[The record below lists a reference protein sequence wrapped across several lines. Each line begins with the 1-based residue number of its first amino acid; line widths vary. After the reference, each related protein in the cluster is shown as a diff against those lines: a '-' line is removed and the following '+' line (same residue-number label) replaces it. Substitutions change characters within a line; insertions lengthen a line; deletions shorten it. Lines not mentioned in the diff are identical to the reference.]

1 MKNVKKVLALCLVAV
16 FAIGM
21 LAACGGGGTQ
31 QGGGETPQ
39 GSGSVAPAGS
49 GSSSA
54 APSAAGKKF
63 VIATDMGF
71 YPFEFE
77 EADGTISGIDMD
89 LIRAIAEDQGFEI
102 DLHYVGWD
110 AAIAECQ
117 AGQADGMIA
126 GASITEDRK
135 NQGWIF
141 SDGYYVATQIMAVKA
156 DSDIQGFED
165 LKGKKVAVKNGT
177 MSDQYAT
184 SIAEE
189 YGFEVVRLK
198 TSPDLYQQVDGGQAD
213 ACMDDTPVVQYYIN
227 DGKFNGKTVA
237 STENNPADYGLA
249 IFNADNQELV
259 DLFNAGLANLK
270 KNGKYDEILEKYL
283 GKQ

>member
-1 MKNVKKVLALCLVAV
+1 MKNVKKILAIGLVAV
-16 FAIGM
+16 FALGM
-21 LAACGGGGTQ
+21 LAACGNKDNGGSAPT
-31 QGGGETPQ
+31 
-39 GSGSVAPAGS
+39 GSANAPAPS
-49 GSSSA
+49 GQ
-54 APSAAGKKF
+54 KF

-77 EADGTISGIDMD
+77 DADGNLVGIDMD
-89 LIRAIAEDQGFEI
+89 LIRAVAEDQGFEI

-126 GASITEDRK
+126 GASITEKRK
-135 NQGWIF
+135 SEGWIF
-141 SDGYYVATQIMAVKA
+141 SDGYYVATQIMAVNA
-156 DSDIQGFED
+156 DSDIQSLDD

-177 MSDQYAT
+177 MSDNYAT
-184 SIAEE
+184 EIAEQ

-198 TSPDLYQQVDGGQAD
+198 TSPDLYQQVDGGQAA
-213 ACMDDTPVVQYYIN
+213 ACFDDKPVVQYYIN
-227 DGKFNGKTVA
+227 DGKFNGRLIE
-237 STENNPADYGLA
+237 STENSPADYGLA
-249 IFNADNQELV
+249 IFNPEKQKLV

-270 KNGKYDEILEKYL
+270 ANGKYDEILEKYL

>member
-1 MKNVKKVLALCLVAV
+1 MKNVKKLLAFGLIAV
-16 FAIGM
+16 FAVGM
-21 LAACGGGGTQ
+21 LAACGGNSQ

-49 GSSSA
+49 GSSAA

-89 LIRAIAEDQGFEI
+89 LIRAVAEDQGFEI
-102 DLHYVGWD
+102 DIHYVGWD

-126 GASITEDRK
+126 GASITDKRK
-135 NQGWIF
+135 EEGWIF

-156 DSDIQGFED
+156 DSDIQGLED
-165 LKGKKVAVKNGT
+165 LKGKSVAVKNGT
-177 MSDQYAT
+177 MSDTYAT
-184 SIAEE
+184 EIADK
-189 YGFEVVRLK
+189 YGFEVVRLE
-198 TSPDLYQQVDGGQAD
+198 TSPDLYQQVEGGQVAG
-213 ACMDDTPVVQYYIN
+213 CFDDTPVMQYNIN
-227 DGKFNGKTVA
+227 NGKFNGKTVA
-237 STENNPADYGLA
+237 STENNPADYGFV
-249 IFNADNQELV
+249 IFNSDKQELI

>member
-1 MKNVKKVLALCLVAV
+1 MKNVKKLLALVLVGV
-16 FAIGM
+16 FAVGM
-21 LAACGGGGTQ
+21 LAACGGNTQ
-31 QGGGETPQ
+31 QGGGNEG

-49 GSSSA
+49 GSSAAAPA
-54 APSAAGKKF
+54 APSGKKF

-102 DLHYVGWD
+102 DIHYVGWD

-126 GASITEDRK
+126 GASITDERK
-135 NQGWIF
+135 NSGWIF

-156 DSDIQGFED
+156 DSDIQSLDD
-165 LKGKKVAVKNGT
+165 LKGKSVAVKNTT
-177 MSDQYAT
+177 MSDKYAT
-184 SIAEE
+184 GIADK
-189 YGFEVVRLK
+189 YGFEVVRLE
-198 TSPDLYQQVDGGQAD
+198 TTPDLYQQVEAGQVA
-213 ACMDDTPVVQYYIN
+213 ACFDDTPVVQYNIN
-227 DGKFNGKTVA
+227 AGKFNGKTIA
-237 STENNPADYGLA
+237 STENSPADYGFV
-249 IFNADNQELV
+249 IFNADKQELI